1 LNSSRT
7 KKKDIKVELENMAS
21 LKNGLLIVT
30 CLSKL
35 QQSLSLAN
43 KKVVEN
49 LYIHYHPQ
57 EPQKFENL
65 SKVKK
70 IKKSEK
76 NHAT

>member
-1 LNSSRT
+1 
-7 KKKDIKVELENMAS
+7 MAS